1 MLEAWVASVLR
12 MLGSMRDAP
21 EDSPETPDPKAK
33 EAPMVEAVKIA
44 DARVVQTDA
53 KDAGDGEARAHRA
66 QGRTREARRE
76 MRAAAEKAS
85 RKQASLFDFSFPETE
100 KLLGLDPTLD
110 PDLDPTTPGLE
121 PFSELDEL
129 EAEALKTMLPAEP
142 VQKPAPAAELLGF
155 AAAAVL

>member
-53 KDAGDGEARAHRA
+53 KDAGDGE
-66 QGRTREARRE
+66 
-76 MRAAAEKAS
+76 
-85 RKQASLFDFSFPETE
+85 ASLFDFSFPETE